1 MSIRFGLLSLL
12 SEQPKYGYQLR
23 SEFESATAGTWPLN
37 IGQVYSTLQRLER
50 DKLVETTE
58 SEGGGDGERR
68 LYRLT
73 EQGVDHL
80 RSWFSEP
87 VPLHTAT
94 RSELMV
100 KVIMAASIR
109 SVDARKVIDIQR
121 AASMEMLQAHTRA
134 KIAAGEDLTAS
145 LAADAVIF
153 NVEAEIRW
161 LDHCESRLKKSGR
174 GGSR

>member
-1 MSIRFGLLSLL
+1 VSIRFGLLSLL

-50 DKLVETTE
+50 DKLVEATE
-58 SEGGGDGERR
+58 SETGGDGERR

-73 EQGVDHL
+73 EQGRDHL
-80 RSWFSEP
+80 GSWFSQP
-87 VPLHTAT
+87 VPLHAAT
-94 RSELMV
+94 RSELVV
-100 KVIMAASIR
+100 KVIMAASVP
-109 SVDARKVIDIQR
+109 SVDARTVIDVQR
-121 AASMEMLQAHTRA
+121 AASMEALQAHTRA
-134 KIAAGEDLTAS
+134 KVAAAGDLTAS

-161 LDHCESRLKKSGR
+161 LEHCESRLGKTRR
-174 GGSR
+174 GQRR